1 VTQEATY
8 TIAVAGNPNSG
19 KTTIFNALTG
29 GNQRV
34 GNYPGV
40 TVEKKEGSI
49 RVGDATLHFVDLPG
63 TYSLTTYSLDEVVAR
78 QFIVDEKPHVV
89 LDVVDACNLERNL
102 YLALQL
108 AEMGVPLVIALNM
121 HDIAVQRGLR
131 IDAALLSRLL
141 GAPVIPTV
149 GHRRSGTGD
158 LLPALVGAASAGER
172 PAPTVIDYGD
182 VLEGQVAVLSEAI
195 EGDEGLVDIAPPRW
209 LAIKLLEA
217 DDTVRERIRASASD
231 PAAVLAT
238 ADAAGRAVERV
249 HDDDA
254 ASLIAEHRYGHA
266 AGIVRESVTETS
278 DARTFSDALD
288 VFACHRVLGPILMVT
303 CIYVMF
309 ALTFSLAD
317 GWAWIPWGPGEW
329 QTPCGLVGWFFDDAL
344 LRLTAGM
351 AEGPL
356 KSLIEDGVIGGVGGV
371 IGFVPIIFFMFLL
384 LAIIEDSGYIARI
397 AFVLDRVLRA
407 FGLQGKSIL
416 AMIVAGGI
424 AGGCAV
430 PGVMAT
436 RTLREEKDR
445 LTTMLVAP
453 FMNCGAKIPV
463 YAMLIAAFFAAWKG
477 MMMWVLALLSWAV
490 ALGAAYILRRT
501 IIRGEQ
507 TPFVMELPPYHVP
520 TIRAV
525 LRGAFERSW
534 MYVQKAG
541 TIILAVSIVLWAM
554 MYFPRID
561 PAPYDARREAV
572 AAQGDAEE
580 AVAQIDREQ
589 AAAQLAQSVGGRLG
603 RFIEP
608 VAQIAGFSWR
618 ECIALVGGFAAKE
631 VVVSTLGMAYSM
643 GEVKAVEG
651 DVTDHPLARR
661 IASDPAWNGL
671 RAFALIIFVMVYAPC
686 FVTVSIIWRE
696 SGSWRW
702 ALFATCYSTLLAL
715 TLATLVYQVGG
726 LLGLGGG

>member
-1 VTQEATY
+1 VTREATY
-8 TIAVAGNPNSG
+8 TVAVAGNPNSG

-29 GNQRV
+29 GSQRV

-40 TVEKKEGSI
+40 TVEKKEGSC
-49 RVGDATLHFVDLPG
+49 RVGGAELHFVDLPG

-158 LLPALVGAASAGER
+158 LLPALVGVAASGER

-182 VLEGQVAVLSEAI
+182 VLEGQIAALAAAI
-195 EGDEGLVDIAPPRW
+195 EGDGGLVDIAPARW
-209 LAIKLLEA
+209 LAIKLLEG
-217 DDTVRERIRASASD
+217 DDTVRERVRAAASD
-231 PAAVLAT
+231 PAAVLAS
-238 ADAAGRAVERV
+238 ADAAGHAVERAL
-249 HDDDA
+249 DDDA

-278 DARTFSDALD
+278 HSRTFSDALD
-288 VFACHRVLGPILMVT
+288 VFACHRVLGPLLMVA

-317 GWAWIPWGPGEW
+317 GWAWIPWGQGAW
-329 QTPCGLVGWFFDDAL
+329 QTPCGLVGWFFDDVL
-344 LRLTAGM
+344 LGLTAGM

-356 KSLIEDGVIGGVGGV
+356 KSLIEDGIIGGVGGV

-416 AMIVAGGI
+416 AMIVSGGI

-477 MMMWVLALLSWAV
+477 MMMWVLALLSWAI
-490 ALGAAYILRRT
+490 ALGAAYVLRRT
-501 IIRGEQ
+501 LIRGEQ

-525 LRGAFERSW
+525 LRGAFQRSW

-572 AAQGDAEE
+572 AAQANSQDAIE
-580 AVAQIDREQ
+580 QIDREQ
-589 AAAQLAQSVGGRLG
+589 AAAQLAQSIGGRVG

-608 VAQIAGFSWR
+608 VARLAGFSWR
-618 ECIALVGGFAAKE
+618 ESIALVGGFAAKE

-643 GEVKAVEG
+643 GEVEAEG
-651 DVTDHPLARR
+651 DATDHPLARR

-702 ALFATCYSTLLAL
+702 ALFATGFSTLLAL
-715 TLATLVYQVGG
+715 VLATLVYQVGG